1 MARAP
6 LAAPPAAAILA
17 LADPEG
23 RLAIRAT
30 PNARGDAIV
39 LPAAGLLRAGR
50 LIALIPEAVIEG
62 FTLGIAIVIATSQIK
77 DLFGLGGGALP
88 ADFVAKLAALWS
100 ARATLNPAALAVGV
114 ATIAALFA
122 LRRAAPRIPG

>member
-1 MARAP
+1 MRYARGLLMARAP

-39 LPAAGLLRAGR
+39 LPGTGAAPVLAVRTTATPEDGRANEAILALLATALDRPRSALTLLRGATAR
-50 LIALIPEAVIEG
+50 DKLVRIEG
-62 FTLGIAIVIATSQIK
+62 L
-77 DLFGLGGGALP
+77 
-88 ADFVAKLAALWS
+88 
-100 ARATLNPAALAVGV
+100 
-114 ATIAALFA
+114 
-122 LRRAAPRIPG
+122 